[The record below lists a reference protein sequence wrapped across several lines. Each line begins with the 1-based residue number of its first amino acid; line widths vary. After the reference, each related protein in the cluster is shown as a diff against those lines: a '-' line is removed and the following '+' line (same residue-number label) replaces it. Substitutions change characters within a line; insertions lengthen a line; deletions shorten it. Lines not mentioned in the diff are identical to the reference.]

1 MAFGAVSELRP
12 FETFVVRLMRAPAGE
27 IRGLVHNVRTGEKLP
42 FDGLAGLGEA
52 LVHLAGRDEAP

>member
-1 MAFGAVSELRP
+1 MALHTVSDPRP

-42 FDGLAGLGEA
+42 FEGLAALGEA
-52 LVHLAGRDEAP
+52 LAHLAGFDDRR